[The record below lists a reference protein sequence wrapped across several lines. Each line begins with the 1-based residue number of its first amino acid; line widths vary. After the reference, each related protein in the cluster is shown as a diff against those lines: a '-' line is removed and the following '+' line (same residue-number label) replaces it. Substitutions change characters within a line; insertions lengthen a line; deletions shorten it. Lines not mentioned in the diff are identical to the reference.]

1 MNKLYSYSDSGRGW
15 SIEGVFVSTDEELK
29 ELYGKDLY
37 YGEVC
42 GKPSEL
48 TLNFSE
54 GDFTIVTEDQD
65 FIVKFVDLIGYTG
78 YNPFS
83 YLPEDDPEEEDEYD
97 PEGDAD
103 DLMYEN
109 LDQNN

>member
-15 SIEGVFVSTDEELK
+15 RIEGMFVSDDESLK
-29 ELYGKDLY
+29 ELYDKDLY

-42 GKPSEL
+42 GKHSEL
-48 TLNFSE
+48 TLNFFE
-54 GDFTIVTEDQD
+54 GDFTVVTEDQD
-65 FIVKFVDLIGYTG
+65 FIRKFIDLIGYSG
-78 YNPFS
+78 YNPFY
-83 YLPEDDPEEEDEYD
+83 YLPDDEEDEYD
-97 PEGDAD
+97 PAGDAD